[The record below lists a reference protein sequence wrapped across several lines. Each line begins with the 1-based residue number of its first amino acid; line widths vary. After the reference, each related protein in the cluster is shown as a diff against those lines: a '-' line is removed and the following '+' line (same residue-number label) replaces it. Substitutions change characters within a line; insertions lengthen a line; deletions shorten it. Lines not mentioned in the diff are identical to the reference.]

1 MTEFEQLSLWVA
13 GYSVHDDECGMCCE
27 DFSCCWPQLQ
37 VDQATR
43 WRFVGAYISA
53 CGRPGNEDT
62 IRGQLVV
69 LQMRVMFLERLVRL
83 LGNPIV
89 IE

>member
-13 GYSVHDDECGMCCE
+13 GHSVHDDERGMCCP

-43 WRFVGAYISA
+43 WKFVGAYISA

-62 IRGQLVV
+62 IRGQLLV

-83 LGNPIV
+83 LGSPIV

>member
-13 GYSVHDDECGMCCE
+13 GQSVHDDERGMCCE

-43 WRFVGAYISA
+43 WKFVGAYISA

-62 IRGQLVV
+62 ICGQLVV

>member
-13 GYSVHDDECGMCCE
+13 GHSVHDDERGMCCE

-43 WRFVGAYISA
+43 WKFVGAYISA

-62 IRGQLVV
+62 IRGQLLV

-83 LGNPIV
+83 LGSPIV

>member
-13 GYSVHDDECGMCCE
+13 GHSVHDDERGLCCE

-43 WRFVGAYISA
+43 WKFVGAYISA

-62 IRGQLVV
+62 VRGQLVV

-83 LGNPIV
+83 LGSPIV

>member
-1 MTEFEQLSLWVA
+1 MTEFEQLSLWVV
-13 GYSVHDDECGMCCE
+13 GHSVHDDERGLCCA
-27 DFSCCWPQLQ
+27 DFSCCRPQLQ

-43 WRFVGAYISA
+43 WRYMSAYISA

-62 IRGQLVV
+62 IRGQLLVW
-69 LQMRVMFLERLVRL
+69 QMRVMFLERLIRCFAEHL
-83 LGNPIV
+83 Q